1 MTTTAETVTTTQI
14 RALRTK
20 ALSPAASDYDMAAI
34 CDLALDGAI
43 DPDDYTTL
51 STRTSA
57 RLRTMT
63 QEQAQAQ
70 AECARVISQ
79 AEAQS

>member
-1 MTTTAETVTTTQI
+1 MTTAETITTAQI
-14 RALRTK
+14 RALRSE
-20 ALSPAASDYDMAAI
+20 ALSPTASDYDMAAI

-43 DPDDYTTL
+43 DVDDYTTL
-51 STRTSA
+51 STRTAA
-57 RLRTMT
+57 RLRTLT
-63 QEQAQAQ
+63 QEQAQ